1 MKKEYYTIIR
11 KYYGFPDCFDI
22 DLSDKEDCFTFETED
37 EAKKCLRDI
46 FVNGEWMEDQRYG
59 KIKYC
64 IERKISYDN
73 RNK

>member
-22 DLSDKEDCFTFETED
+22 DLSEKEDCFTFETED

-46 FVNGEWMEDQRYG
+46 FANGEWMEDQ
-59 KIKYC
+59 
-64 IERKISYDN
+64 
-73 RNK
+73 